1 MIQRGLRSPTKVVD
15 YVSHRYRDYRAGDRI
30 TFDHDRISIT
40 SSYPDFSRE
49 LFDDVMT
56 LERAMG
62 FNSVDRSLEIG
73 CGYGR
78 LTPWIARYSDQHYA
92 IEPEAE
98 LIETAEALYPDVS
111 FECGSAQELPYG
123 PSEFDLVV
131 SFEVLQH
138 VPDSHLSRVVS
149 EIERVADEDA
159 VIALYER
166 ISGAANARTF
176 TRSTGEY
183 ESRFS
188 SFSLAH
194 VVSEGSQQEF
204 HDEHSEYAFM
214 IFR

>member
-1 MIQRGLRSPTKVVD
+1 MIQRGLGNPTKVVD
-15 YVSHRYRDYRAGDRI
+15 YVTYRYRDYRAGDRI
-30 TFDHDRISIT
+30 TFDHDRVSIT
-40 SSYPDFSRE
+40 SNYPDFSKE

-56 LERAMG
+56 LDRVLDFEP
-62 FNSVDRSLEIG
+62 VDRSLEIG

-78 LTPWIARYSDQHYA
+78 LTPWLARYSTAHHA
-92 IEPEAE
+92 IEPEAD

-111 FECGSAQELPYG
+111 FECGSAQELPYDS
-123 PSEFDLVV
+123 SEFDLVV

-138 VPDSHLSRVVS
+138 VPDGQLSRVVS
-149 EIERVADEDA
+149 EIERVADENA

>member
-15 YVSHRYRDYRAGDRI
+15 YLTHRYRDYRAGDRI

-40 SSYPDFSRE
+40 NSYPDFSRE

-56 LERAMG
+56 LERAIEVE
-62 FNSVDRSLEIG
+62 SVNRSLEIG

-78 LTPWIARYSDQHYA
+78 LTPWLARYSESHHA
-92 IEPEAE
+92 IEPEAD
-98 LIETAEALYPDVS
+98 LIETARALYPEVA
-111 FECGSAQELPYG
+111 FECSSAQELPYE

-138 VPDSHLSRVVS
+138 VPDDQLPNVIS
-149 EIERVADEDA
+149 EIERVAEEDA

-176 TRSTGEY
+176 VRSPEGY

-188 SFSLAH
+188 TYSLED
-194 VVSEGSQQEF
+194 VVIERSPQAF
-204 HDEHSEYAFM
+204 HDEHSEYAFL